1 MFCAGV
7 YKGGERVLN
16 REPIKTQFT
25 WVHLS
30 DVIQEEQ

>member
-1 MFCAGV
+1 MFCAVV

-16 REPIKTQFT
+16 REPQFT